1 MEFIVCMLLA
11 SILTGGRLASDMV
24 HSIKGVTPPHV
35 EKARLKVEKSRIK
48 AESRPTP
55 KARSAYAAGKPRFGD
70 VTAVYWG
77 DAMADAINL
86 HNKRRQQKADGTR
99 VPLKAR
105 IKRFGQLLWQPVGEK
120 TADPA
125 ATEPNDTTEGKPQMS
140 DAAHDLT
147 TPDGRADYMQGLAD
161 RHAED
166 DPEYSVAL
174 KQAADRER
182 GRAFALGADPN
193 QQPGIPIRPDMAQTA
208 GPTGEAVNYET
219 TVVELEALIERL
231 RAHVDSTV
239 AAESAVQQAKAA
251 VNNSQV
257 SYNPAAA
264 AAASI
269 SEHLPALNVDAET
282 VGHTGTVANAMPP
295 NDVNVMFD
303 QLEAME
309 VKVAE
314 QRANAEAAL
323 GSAEAALK
331 TVQEK
336 YGDAHATVAG
346 ELAGDSRF
354 LASSAA

>member
-11 SILTGGRLASDMV
+11 AIFTGGRAASDIIHGV
-24 HSIKGVTPPHV
+24 KGTTPPHL
-35 EKARLKVEKSRIK
+35 EKARLKAQRQPV
-48 AESRPTP
+48 
-55 KARSAYAAGKPRFGD
+55 KARRGRSPLAAGKPTLRD
-70 VTAVYWG
+70 VAAVYWG
-77 DAMADAINL
+77 DAMADAIAA
-86 HNKRRQQKADGTR
+86 HNRRRNDRGAR
-99 VPLKAR
+99 VRTPLKER
-105 IKRFGQLLWQPVGEK
+105 IKRFGLLLWRPVGETPPTVIDSTTTK
-120 TADPA
+120 GDTVASTEEQRAERTAQAQYDVVQA
-125 ATEPNDTTEGKPQMS
+125 QAVGDHDEARSIANGERHNQLLDGVDDTTAQNI
-140 DAAHDLT
+140 
-147 TPDGRADYMQGLAD
+147 R
-161 RHAED
+161 
-166 DPEYSVAL
+166 
-174 KQAADRER
+174 
-182 GRAFALGADPN
+182 N
-193 QQPGIPIRPDMAQTA
+193 QQAPTPLPQALA
-208 GPTGEAVNYET
+208 GTGTQTGEAVNYET
-219 TVVELEALIERL
+219 TVVELEALIEQL
-231 RAHVDSTV
+231 RAHLDSTI
-239 AAESAVQQAKAA
+239 AAEAAVQQAKVA

-257 SYNPAAA
+257 SYNPAAN

-309 VKVAE
+309 AKVAE

-354 LASSAA
+354 LAGSGSAAA